1 MAWRGHR
8 GALRL
13 PEGRRLDGERPG
25 CPRADVKLHSVI
37 RRRTK
42 RALGVART
50 NGPIE
55 LPADVT
61 SESLSAR
68 GGQPSLT
75 GATLWFTG
83 LPSSGK
89 STIAHEVFQR
99 LLQRGLPVELLDG
112 AEVRESLSRGL
123 SFSRE
128 DREEHIRR
136 MGYVAKLLSRNG
148 VIAICAA
155 VSPYRA
161 TRDEVRRNTTRF
173 VEVYVECP
181 VAVAE
186 QRDTDGW
193 YARARRGEVEEFTG
207 VNAPYEAPVA
217 PEVHIHSDQ
226 ESVYEAA
233 ARVMSR
239 LEELHIIPR
248 ADEGRTQD
256 EIRRRLAELGYI

>member
-1 MAWRGHR
+1 MNG
-8 GALRL
+8 
-13 PEGRRLDGERPG
+13 
-25 CPRADVKLHSVI
+25 I
-37 RRRTK
+37 R
-42 RALGVART
+42 
-50 NGPIE
+50 
-55 LPADVT
+55 
-61 SESLSAR
+61 
-68 GGQPSLT
+68 

-89 STIAHEVFQR
+89 STIARAVFHR
-99 LLQRGLPVELLDG
+99 LLDRGLAVELLDG
-112 AEVRESLSRGL
+112 TEVRESLSRGL

-181 VAVAE
+181 VDVAE
-186 QRDTDGW
+186 ARDTDGW

-207 VNAPYEAPVA
+207 VNAPYEPPVA
-217 PEVHIHSDQ
+217 PEVHIHSDR
-226 ESVYEAA
+226 ESVDAA
-233 ARVMSR
+233 ADKVIAR
-239 LEELHIIPR
+239 LEELHVVAR
-248 ADEGRTQD
+248 EVDERTQD
-256 EIRRRLAELGYI
+256 EMRKRLAALGYS